1 MSLDEIISAYKKEVD
16 KRVKQLQEVA
26 DYKVK

>member
-16 KRVKQLQEVA
+16 KRVKQLQEAA